1 MRGSPTHAPSSWRSC
16 VAILANAVVI
26 GLETYDSIEEEHGA
40 LLATLND
47 VFLGLFTLEIAVR
60 IAAYGRRPQ
69 EFFRSGWN
77 VFDFLVVG
85 LAYLPWIRE
94 SVTLLRVIRLLR
106 IARLISVV
114 PGLRV
119 VIVGLGRSIA
129 PIGSIALLTFFLLYV
144 YGMLGWII
152 YSDHDPE
159 QFGNI
164 GRALLTL
171 FQVLTLEGWNEVLDK
186 EMELTSW
193 SWVYFV
199 SFVLLATFVVLNV
212 VIAVVVNS
220 IEEAHAIEAERQ
232 AARAHGRRPRA
243 RGALHEDRGAQ
254 AGSRRSRAGDRRPP
268 PVTHECA
275 ANHDKRW
282 PSVVAHQRLGS
293 RGSG

>member
-1 MRGSPTHAPSSWRSC
+1 MNGLAKRCAQIAESRSFQIAVV

-26 GLETYDSIEEEHGA
+26 GLETYDSIDEDYGG
-40 LLATLND
+40 LLSTLND
-47 VFLGLFTLEIAVR
+47 LFLVLFTLEIAIR
-60 IAAYGRRPQ
+60 IAAYGRRPR

-77 VFDFLVVG
+77 VFDFFVVG

-144 YGMLGWII
+144 YGMLGWIL

-171 FQVLTLEGWNEVLDK
+171 FQVLTLEGWNDVLAK
-186 EMELTSW
+186 EMEYSPW
-193 SWVYFV
+193 SWLYFV

-220 IEEAHAIEAERQ
+220 IEEAHHIEDERKRRELMAADPRHAGLYTKIEALKLALDDLEREVT
-232 AARAHGRRPRA
+232 GRGP
-243 RGALHEDRGAQ
+243 
-254 AGSRRSRAGDRRPP
+254 
-268 PVTHECA
+268 
-275 ANHDKRW
+275 
-282 PSVVAHQRLGS
+282 
-293 RGSG
+293 

>member
-1 MRGSPTHAPSSWRSC
+1 MNGLVDTCARIADSRSFQLA
-16 VAILANAVVI
+16 VVLAILANGAVI
-26 GLETYDSIEEEHGA
+26 GLETYDSVDEEYGD
-40 LLATLND
+40 LLGVLND

-60 IAAYGRRPQ
+60 IAAYGRRPR

-77 VFDFLVVG
+77 LFDFVVVG

-152 YSDHDPE
+152 YADHDPE
-159 QFGNI
+159 RFGNI
-164 GRALLTL
+164 GRSLLTL
-171 FQVLTLEGWNEVLDK
+171 FQVLTLEGWNDVLDK
-186 EMELTSW
+186 QMELTPW

-212 VIAVVVNS
+212 VIAIVVNS
-220 IEEAHAIEAERQ
+220 IEEAHAIEAEQRRRERILADPEHAGLHTKIEALKQ
-232 AARAHGRRPRA
+232 ALDDLEEEVSDRAPQ
-243 RGALHEDRGAQ
+243 RGE
-254 AGSRRSRAGDRRPP
+254 S
-268 PVTHECA
+268 A
-275 ANHDKRW
+275 ANG
-282 PSVVAHQRLGS
+282 PE
-293 RGSG
+293 

>member
-1 MRGSPTHAPSSWRSC
+1 MNGLAKRCAQIADSRSFQIA
-16 VAILANAVVI
+16 VVIAILANAVVI
-26 GLETYDSIEEEHGA
+26 GLETYDSIENEHGT

-47 VFLGLFTLEIAVR
+47 IFLGLFTLEIGVR

-69 EFFRSGWN
+69 AFFRSGWN
-77 VFDFLVVG
+77 LFDFIVIA

-119 VIVGLGRSIA
+119 VIVGLSRSIA

-144 YGMLGWII
+144 YGMLGWIL

-159 QFGNI
+159 QFGNV

-171 FQVLTLEGWNEVLDK
+171 FQVLTLEGWNDVLAK
-186 EMELTSW
+186 EMEYSQW

-220 IEEAHAIEAERQ
+220 IEEAHEIEAERKKRELI
-232 AARAHGRRPRA
+232 AADPGHAGLYTKIEALKRALDDLEREVA
-243 RGALHEDRGAQ
+243 DRG
-254 AGSRRSRAGDRRPP
+254 P
-268 PVTHECA
+268 
-275 ANHDKRW
+275 
-282 PSVVAHQRLGS
+282 
-293 RGSG
+293 

>member
-1 MRGSPTHAPSSWRSC
+1 MDSVAKTCARIADSRSFQLAVV

-26 GLETYDSIEEEHGA
+26 GLETYDSIEEDHGA

-60 IAAYGRRPQ
+60 VAAYGRRPQ

-77 VFDFLVVG
+77 LFDFLVVG

-106 IARLISVV
+106 IARLVSVV

-119 VIVGLGRSIA
+119 VIVGLGRSVA

-152 YSDHDPE
+152 YADHDPE
-159 QFGNI
+159 RFGNI
-164 GRALLTL
+164 GHALLTL

-220 IEEAHAIEAERQ
+220 IEEAHAIEAEGKRRERMLADPEHASLYTKIEALKQ
-232 AARAHGRRPRA
+232 A
-243 RGALHEDRGAQ
+243 LDDLEQEVVDRDG
-254 AGSRRSRAGDRRPP
+254 
-268 PVTHECA
+268 
-275 ANHDKRW
+275 
-282 PSVVAHQRLGS
+282 
-293 RGSG
+293 

>member
-1 MRGSPTHAPSSWRSC
+1 MSRRT
-16 VAILANAVVI
+16 
-26 GLETYDSIEEEHGA
+26 
-40 LLATLND
+40 
-47 VFLGLFTLEIAVR
+47 
-60 IAAYGRRPQ
+60 AAGRRG
-69 EFFRSGWN
+69 FFRSGWN
-77 VFDFLVVG
+77 LFDFFVVG

-106 IARLISVV
+106 IARLVSVV

-129 PIGSIALLTFFLLYV
+129 PIGSIGLLTFFLLYV

-152 YSDHDPE
+152 YADHDPE

-171 FQVLTLEGWNEVLDK
+171 FQVLTLEGWNEVLAK
-186 EMELTSW
+186 EMKLTPW

-220 IEEAHAIEAERQ
+220 IDEAHAIEAESKRRERILADPDHASLYTKIEALKQ
-232 AARAHGRRPRA
+232 A
-243 RGALHEDRGAQ
+243 LDDLEQEVVDRG
-254 AGSRRSRAGDRRPP
+254 R
-268 PVTHECA
+268 
-275 ANHDKRW
+275 
-282 PSVVAHQRLGS
+282 
-293 RGSG
+293 

>member
-1 MRGSPTHAPSSWRSC
+1 MNGMAKRCARIADSRSFQLAVV
-16 VAILANAVVI
+16 VAILANGVVI
-26 GLETYDSIEEEHGA
+26 GLETYDSIDDRYGG
-40 LLATLND
+40 LLAALND
-47 VFLGLFTLEIAVR
+47 VFLGLFTLEVAVR

-69 EFFRSGWN
+69 QFFRSGWN
-77 VFDFLVVG
+77 VFDFVVVG
-85 LAYLPWIRE
+85 AAYLPWIRE

-106 IARLISVV
+106 IARIVSVV

-159 QFGNI
+159 RFGNI
-164 GRALLTL
+164 GLSLLTL

-193 SWVYFV
+193 SWIYFV

-220 IEEAHAIEAERQ
+220 IEEAHELEAERKRRELIAGDPEHAGLYTKIEALKQ
-232 AARAHGRRPRA
+232 ALDDLEREVA
-243 RGALHEDRGAQ
+243 DRG
-254 AGSRRSRAGDRRPP
+254 
-268 PVTHECA
+268 H
-275 ANHDKRW
+275 
-282 PSVVAHQRLGS
+282 
-293 RGSG
+293 

>member
-1 MRGSPTHAPSSWRSC
+1 MDSLVKTCARIADSRFFQLA
-16 VAILANAVVI
+16 VVLAILANAVVI
-26 GLETYDSIEEEHGA
+26 GLETYDSVEDDYGG

-47 VFLGLFTLEIAVR
+47 VFLGLFTLELAVR
-60 IAAYGRRPQ
+60 VAAYGRRPQ
-69 EFFRSGWN
+69 GFFSSGWN
-77 VFDFLVVG
+77 LFDFLVVG

-106 IARLISVV
+106 IARLVSVV
-114 PGLRV
+114 PGLRL

-129 PIGSIALLTFFLLYV
+129 PIGSIVLLTFFLLYV

-171 FQVLTLEGWNEVLDK
+171 FQVLTLEGWNEVLDE
-186 EMELTSW
+186 EMKLTSW

-199 SFVLLATFVVLNV
+199 SFVLFATFVVLNV

-220 IEEAHAIEAERQ
+220 IDEAHTIEAERKRRERILADPEHASLYSKIEGLKQ
-232 AARAHGRRPRA
+232 A
-243 RGALHEDRGAQ
+243 LDDLEQEVVD
-254 AGSRRSRAGDRRPP
+254 RSR
-268 PVTHECA
+268 
-275 ANHDKRW
+275 
-282 PSVVAHQRLGS
+282 
-293 RGSG
+293 